1 MQLNQHVFNHKP
13 AQARNM
19 SGMTLIEIMIVVVIL
34 GVLAVAILPN
44 ITGRTDQARAT
55 QAKTDIQ
62 NLASQ
67 LELFKTDNFRYPTTD
82 EGLESLVSQPPN
94 VKNYPKGG
102 YIKKLNQDPWGN
114 NYLYYSPVEGA
125 DYEILSLGQDGL
137 EGGEDYAAD
146 ISSLD

>member
-1 MQLNQHVFNHKP
+1 MKTEFSFS
-13 AQARNM
+13 NM
-19 SGMTLIEIMIVVVIL
+19 HTWKHSGGLTLIEIMIVVVIL

-44 ITGRTDQARAT
+44 ITGRSDQARVT
-55 QAKTDIQ
+55 RAKSDIQ
-62 NLASQ
+62 AMASQ

-82 EGLESLVSQPPN
+82 EGLQALVTAPSN

-114 NYLYYSPVEGA
+114 DYLYFSPVEGA
-125 DYEILSLGQDGL
+125 DYEILSLGADGMD
-137 EGGEDYAAD
+137 GGEDFDAD